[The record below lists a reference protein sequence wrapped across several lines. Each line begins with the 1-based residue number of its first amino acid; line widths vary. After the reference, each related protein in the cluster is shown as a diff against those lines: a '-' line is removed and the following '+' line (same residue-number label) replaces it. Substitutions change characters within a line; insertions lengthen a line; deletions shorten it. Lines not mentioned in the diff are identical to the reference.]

1 MNTSVLRQAAAPA
14 DPTGVGADAAEIA
27 RMQRLLASQRDAFAA
42 HPFPT
47 VDERR
52 AKLRALRDAIRDHQ
66 DAIASAISAD
76 FGGRSVFESK
86 FADVIGPILE
96 IDHALSHLRRWMR
109 PQRRR
114 TELVFATNTAS
125 VAYQPKGVVGI
136 VTPWN
141 FPVYLALGPLV
152 AALAAGNRALVKMS
166 EYTPRTTEALRAVLA
181 DAFSEDEVAV
191 IGGAVDAARAFTRLP
206 FDHLVFTGSPA
217 VAPHVM
223 RAAAENLVP
232 VTLELGG
239 KSPAIVAPG
248 ADLVDAAARIAH
260 GKAFNAGQICVSPD
274 YALVPRA
281 QVDAF
286 ADAAI
291 AAFRRLYPAT
301 SGNAQYT
308 AIVNDAQHA
317 RLLAILD
324 DARAHGAT
332 IRVAADTGT
341 PASPRRSDE
350 RASNAPPPDR
360 RMPLHVVTGVTPEMR
375 VAREE
380 LFGPIL
386 PVIGYESV
394 DDAIRHVAARPRPL
408 AMYPFGFGGTEL
420 QRLLRLTHAGGV
432 TVNDWGWHVFNHDL
446 PFGGIGTSGM
456 GTYHGEEGFR
466 TLSHAKA
473 VLKKHRFFPVA
484 LFYPPYGNFVQRLV
498 MRYYLGPPRK

>member
-1 MNTSVLRQAAAPA
+1 MNTSVLRQPSPPGDA
-14 DPTGVGADAAEIA
+14 TGVDAAEIA
-27 RMQRLLASQRDAFAA
+27 RMQRLLAGQRAAFAA
-42 HPFPT
+42 HPYPT
-47 VDERR
+47 LGERR
-52 AKLRALRDAIRDHQ
+52 AKLRSLRAALRAHQ
-66 DAIASAISAD
+66 DAIATAISED

-86 FADVIGPILE
+86 FVDVIGPILE

-114 TELVFATNTAS
+114 TELVFATNSAS
-125 VAYQPKGVVGI
+125 VTFQPKGVVGI

-152 AALAAGNRALVKMS
+152 AAIAAGNRALVKMS
-166 EYTPRTTEALRAVLA
+166 EYTPRTTQALRRLLA
-181 DAFSEDEVAV
+181 DAFPEDEVAV
-191 IGGAVDAARAFTRLP
+191 IGGAVEAARAFTRLP

-239 KSPAIVAPG
+239 KSPAIVAPD

-291 AAFRRLYPAT
+291 ASFRRLYPAT
-301 SGNAQYT
+301 AANPQYT

-317 RLLAILD
+317 RLVALLD
-324 DARAHGAT
+324 DARARGAT
-332 IRVAADTGT
+332 IRIAGDAAAN
-341 PASPRRSDE
+341 ASG
-350 RASNAPPPDR
+350 DR

-375 VAREE
+375 IAQEE

-386 PVIGYESV
+386 PVVGYDSV
-394 DDAIRHVAARPRPL
+394 DAAIRYVAERPRPL
-408 AMYPFGFGGTEL
+408 AMYPFGFAGDALRNLL
-420 QRLLRLTHAGGV
+420 QLTHAGGV

-466 TLSHAKA
+466 SLSHVKA
-473 VLKKHRFFPVA
+473 VLRKHRFFPVA

-498 MRYYLGPPRK
+498 MRFYLGPPRK